1 MKKTIK
7 MILCLAMAL
16 CLFTGCTVV
25 NVAKA
30 GSVNGEDIPLGVYKY
45 SLKIAEMY
53 FGHMDYEDKLTN
65 VAMYDNY
72 TASFVYG
79 AIADIMAEAGE
90 AEEGKSIWDKA
101 YGETTVGE
109 AVKNALFDEIAKVY
123 IAAEKAAEKEITLT
137 EEEINAVS
145 TMKSNLYGVV
155 GSKTS
160 FDEALGKINL
170 TSNQLGELWNKVLL
184 SAKLAESI
192 TAEKDATEEEIE
204 NYFNDNYLRV
214 KHILIKTGDGGE
226 ATMEDAKTK
235 AEAIL
240 AKLAAG
246 EDFEA
251 LMNAESDDV
260 DAEGKVNGGEEGYI
274 FKEGDFGNPAFE
286 DASKALAAGEY
297 TTELVEVNGASYSG
311 YHIIKRYE
319 IPAGYFAENKEA
331 LSETIKTVI
340 GNEAYDA
347 EIDAAFAEA
356 NVVKSESKIKSIKLT
371 VIEAE

>member
-1 MKKTIK
+1 
-7 MILCLAMAL
+7 
-16 CLFTGCTVV
+16 
-25 NVAKA
+25 
-30 GSVNGEDIPLGVYKY
+30 
-45 SLKIAEMY
+45 
-53 FGHMDYEDKLTN
+53 
-65 VAMYDNY
+65 
-72 TASFVYG
+72 
-79 AIADIMAEAGE
+79 
-90 AEEGKSIWDKA
+90 
-101 YGETTVGE
+101 
-109 AVKNALFDEIAKVY
+109 
-123 IAAEKAAEKEITLT
+123 
-137 EEEINAVS
+137 
-145 TMKSNLYGVV
+145 
-155 GSKTS
+155 
-160 FDEALGKINL
+160 
-170 TSNQLGELWNKVLL
+170 
-184 SAKLAESI
+184 
-192 TAEKDATEEEIE
+192 
-204 NYFNDNYLRV
+204 
-214 KHILIKTGDGGE
+214 
-226 ATMEDAKTK
+226 MEDAKTK

-286 DASKALAAGEY
+286 DASKALAVGEY

-311 YHIIKRYE
+311 YHIIKRYDV
-319 IPAGYFAENKEA
+319 PAGYFAENKEA

>member
-1 MKKTIK
+1 
-7 MILCLAMAL
+7 MAL

-192 TAEKDATEEEIE
+192 TAEKDTTEEEIE

-286 DASKALAAGEY
+286 DAAKALAAGEY

-311 YHIIKRYE
+311 YHIIKRYDV
-319 IPAGYFAENKEA
+319 PAGYFAENKEA